1 MRTSSRTKSE
11 ELPDLDELDQKIVKL
26 LQTNGRISIPELA
39 KQVNTSRPTAYARF
53 DRLVENGTIT
63 GFSAEVNHEH
73 LGLAVTALL
82 MINTDQTEW
91 RRVADTIRSDQDI
104 VWLGLSTGNA
114 DFVALI
120 RAHDL
125 SHLRDVILDRLL
137 QTPGV
142 TAIVT
147 NIVLEEML

>member
-1 MRTSSRTKSE
+1 MNSANEMNSSNM
-11 ELPDLDELDQKIVKL
+11 PDLDELDQKIVKV
-26 LQTNGRISIPELA
+26 LQTNGRISVPELA

-53 DRLVENGTIT
+53 DRLVESGTIT
-63 GFSAEVNHEH
+63 GFRAEVNHEH

-82 MINTDQTEW
+82 MISTDQPEW
-91 RRVADTIRSDQDI
+91 RKVADTIRNDEDI

-114 DFVALI
+114 DFVALV

-137 QTPGV
+137 QTPGI

-147 NIVLEEML
+147 NIVLEEL